1 MTHVTFQS
9 AAAIPTGPW
18 MALTQNRVTTLG
30 VRARFRNGLIVQILE
45 SELLLR
51 NVLFQRLEYPFA
63 SGQLLWPEV
72 CTVMWSGP
80 RNSPCFGTGQ
90 DFLCSHIIPP
100 VASASGL
107 HRVQLPQE
115 TPGGSL
121 QQVHLTQ
128 DCAVYLS
135 LVSTFLE
142 AISAAA
148 STSTNS
154 LLSSDQRIDWPTE
167 MSLDEALWCLN
178 FQSQITTFLTL
189 KRTYESSGH
198 ECTIFLGQMSN
209 ISIKCAHPLIQH
221 KIYIY

>member
-1 MTHVTFQS
+1 MCVYLNWH
-9 AAAIPTGPW
+9 I
-18 MALTQNRVTTLG
+18 
-30 VRARFRNGLIVQILE
+30 
-45 SELLLR
+45 
-51 NVLFQRLEYPFA
+51 VLFLICFLKICQKHFPTLLNILSWFCVCVHGTVVFPCRDVLQLTLIAPHLKIILWDKCAFSCPLKLHFWFRIHSSQHINRIKAPGYACCFNFFPF
-63 SGQLLWPEV
+63 
-72 CTVMWSGP
+72 
-80 RNSPCFGTGQ
+80 CF
-90 DFLCSHIIPP
+90 L
-100 VASASGL
+100 
-107 HRVQLPQE
+107 
-115 TPGGSL
+115 GGSL